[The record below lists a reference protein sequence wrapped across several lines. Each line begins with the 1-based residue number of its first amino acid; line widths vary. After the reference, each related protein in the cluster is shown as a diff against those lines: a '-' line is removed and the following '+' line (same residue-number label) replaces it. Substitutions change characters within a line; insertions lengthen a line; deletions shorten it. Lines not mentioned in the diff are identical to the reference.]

1 MRMERSLVKDMMKAL
16 VTANNSPDFVL
27 IQGNITMI

>member
-1 MRMERSLVKDMMKAL
+1 MERSLVKDMMKAL

-27 IQGNITMI
+27 IQEEMKKS